1 MQTESV
7 VTNVIKEQSEM
18 PRSIP
23 WNFRII
29 ILGCI
34 SRIYFDN
41 VTLRSHNRNHA
52 NTITSVIAA
61 KQTVRNEVNVV
72 VVFFF
77 IKISL

>member
-23 WNFRII
+23 WNFRRI

-52 NTITSVIAA
+52 NTIASVIAA

-72 VVFFF
+72 VVVFFH
-77 IKISL
+77 